1 MTDPNAAS
9 PPHTATILT
18 VEDDDAVRRSIRE
31 HLEDQGHAVIEAR
44 DGREGLEAFAD
55 RSPDLVLLDL
65 RMPQLG
71 GLDVLRAIRRDAPDA
86 PVVVISG
93 VGTIE
98 DAVEALRLGAWDYL
112 IKPIEDMSVLDHAV
126 DKALERARLIAE
138 NRRYREHL
146 EQLVRRRTAEL
157 RQANERLEH
166 KNLALQEVLNSVQD
180 EKRNVTRKIVT
191 NFEKVVMPLLQSLKR
206 GLDRR
211 QERIAEQLEE
221 SLTDIA
227 SPFVERLSRRLA
239 GLTPTEIR
247 VCHLIRQGLAAK
259 EIAQV
264 EHLST
269 ETVSTHRKNIRRKLG
284 LTHRK
289 VSLEAYLE
297 EITSEDAAE

>member
-1 MTDPNAAS
+1 MTDPDAAPDS
-9 PPHTATILT
+9 RQATILT

-31 HLEDQGHAVIEAR
+31 HLEDQGHHVLEAR
-44 DGREGLEAFAD
+44 DGREGLDAFAACA
-55 RSPDLVLLDL
+55 PALVLLDL
-65 RMPQLG
+65 RMPRMG

-112 IKPIEDMSVLDHAV
+112 IKPIEEMSVLDHAV
-126 DKALERARLIAE
+126 GKALERARLIAE

-146 EQLVRRRTAEL
+146 EEQVRRRTAEL
-157 RQANERLEH
+157 YQANEQLEH
-166 KNLALQEVLNSVQD
+166 KNLALQEVLNSVQE
-180 EKRNVTRKIVT
+180 EKRGVTRKIVH
-191 NFEKVVMPLLQSLKR
+191 NFEKVIMPLLQSLKQ

-221 SLTDIA
+221 GLMAIA
-227 SPFVERLSRRLA
+227 SPFVDRLSRRLA

-247 VCHLIRQGLAAK
+247 ICHLIRQGLAAK

-297 EITSEDAAE
+297 EITSDDGSD